1 MQKSVLWVVFF
12 LLIPAAEAALSLEG
26 PANTLYNLGDQ
37 ITLNGF
43 ITPSQDQLGL
53 FKIDLRCQGDTQL
66 FAKLMRLK
74 KDQRVSFSETLPL
87 PFYVEGDCTFHATF
101 TAGNTIIEEATSRT
115 FQMSK
120 ELKGT
125 FSWDKTQAQLGE
137 TVTLQ
142 GDVYHLDGTGVSG
155 TASLFFKQGE
165 TSYAA
170 DTALIEDGH
179 FVYHW
184 NTEAYPPGTYAA
196 TIDAHDVL
204 GNVQTFTTESVTLLG
219 DLVLE
224 ITADALHVLPGE
236 ELAFEGKVTTRS
248 GAPVETGTVSWTFAD
263 IAYESSI
270 KKGFFRYTIE
280 IPPSFPTGEVT
291 LALTAVDLFGNA
303 GSASLSF
310 VVDAVPTDLIFIVP
324 EGEFKPEEVFSVE
337 AKVVDQAGA
346 LVAEDITLDI
356 SNPNGKRIFQEV
368 LASGIAKELTL
379 PVFALPGDWKLKVM
393 SKDFSVTKNLYVKEV
408 KELAYFLEG
417 DVLTIHNIGNVPY
430 HEPVKVALQGFDRPV
445 NTVQQ
450 VDLAVDERMTVNLGE
465 GIITGAYSVA
475 VGDQVFE
482 DVQVEGFEKKD
493 YSWVYYL
500 ILGVLIFSLVYFFML
515 RDSRSSSR
523 ARKPDEDP
531 SFDINLQKRVQ
542 RDVEQHTLQQRSQQ
556 MGRKYVGDTP
566 VLGKENTH
574 GLDSH
579 GSETLW
585 SRKREQTK
593 RSDTQSKFGGMFD

>member
-1 MQKSVLWVVFF
+1 
-12 LLIPAAEAALSLEG
+12 
-26 PANTLYNLGDQ
+26 
-37 ITLNGF
+37 
-43 ITPSQDQLGL
+43 
-53 FKIDLRCQGDTQL
+53 
-66 FAKLMRLK
+66 
-74 KDQRVSFSETLPL
+74 
-87 PFYVEGDCTFHATF
+87 
-101 TAGNTIIEEATSRT
+101 
-115 FQMSK
+115 
-120 ELKGT
+120 
-125 FSWDKTQAQLGE
+125 
-137 TVTLQ
+137 
-142 GDVYHLDGTGVSG
+142 
-155 TASLFFKQGE
+155 
-165 TSYAA
+165 
-170 DTALIEDGH
+170 
-179 FVYHW
+179 
-184 NTEAYPPGTYAA
+184 
-196 TIDAHDVL
+196 
-204 GNVQTFTTESVTLLG
+204 
-219 DLVLE
+219 
-224 ITADALHVLPGE
+224 
-236 ELAFEGKVTTRS
+236 
-248 GAPVETGTVSWTFAD
+248 
-263 IAYESSI
+263 
-270 KKGFFRYTIE
+270 
-280 IPPSFPTGEVT
+280 
-291 LALTAVDLFGNA
+291 
-303 GSASLSF
+303 
-310 VVDAVPTDLIFIVP
+310 
-324 EGEFKPEEVFSVE
+324 
-337 AKVVDQAGA
+337 
-346 LVAEDITLDI
+346 
-356 SNPNGKRIFQEV
+356 
-368 LASGIAKELTL
+368 
-379 PVFALPGDWKLKVM
+379 PGDWKLKVM

-556 MGRKYVGDTP
+556 MGRKYMGNIP